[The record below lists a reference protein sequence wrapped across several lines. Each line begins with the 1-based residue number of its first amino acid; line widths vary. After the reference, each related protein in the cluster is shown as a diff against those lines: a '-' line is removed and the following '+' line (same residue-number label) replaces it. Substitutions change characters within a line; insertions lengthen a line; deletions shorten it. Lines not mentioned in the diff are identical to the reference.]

1 MSSCSILLVDDGEEL
16 RDLLRHVLERAGH
29 LVTCAKNGI
38 DASLVIT
45 GGSFDVVVTDML
57 MPERNGFELI
67 AEIKE
72 NYPTVKI
79 VAISG
84 GVLIGRDEHLPMARG
99 GWCGCAV
106 AKALRSSRLVVGG
119 GPRAGGAEL
128 TRV

>member
-1 MSSCSILLVDDGEEL
+1 MSSYSITLVDDGEDL

-38 DASLVIT
+38 DASSVIT

-57 MPERNGFELI
+57 MPERDGFELI

-72 NYPTVKI
+72 NYPTVKV

-99 GWCGCAV
+99 VGADVLLRKPFAHHALLSAV
-106 AKALRSSRLVVGG
+106 DRA
-119 GPRAGGAEL
+119 RAG
-128 TRV
+128 RN

>member
-38 DASLVIT
+38 DANSAIT

-57 MPERNGFELI
+57 MPERDGFELI

-72 NYPTVKI
+72 N
-79 VAISG
+79 
-84 GVLIGRDEHLPMARG
+84 HLKPD
-99 GWCGCAV
+99 
-106 AKALRSSRLVVGG
+106 
-119 GPRAGGAEL
+119 
-128 TRV
+128 